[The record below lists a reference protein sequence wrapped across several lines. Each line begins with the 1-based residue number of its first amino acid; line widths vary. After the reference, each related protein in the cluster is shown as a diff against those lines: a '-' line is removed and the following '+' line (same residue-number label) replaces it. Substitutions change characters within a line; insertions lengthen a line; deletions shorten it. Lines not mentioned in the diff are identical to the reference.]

1 MVCRLGM
8 NRRRVIP
15 VILVPTP
22 PRYFALPR
30 VSTMLP
36 TWGDLPQISHD
47 LDMTK
52 PATLKNKANFQNDSW
67 VFQGKEVYR
76 ECGENQRQICWV
88 LPLLIRIARS
98 AADK

>member
-1 MVCRLGM
+1 
-8 NRRRVIP
+8 
-15 VILVPTP
+15 
-22 PRYFALPR
+22 
-30 VSTMLP
+30 MLP
-36 TWGDLPQISHD
+36 TWGDLLQISHD

-76 ECGENQRQICWV
+76 DSEGNQRQICWM

-98 AADK
+98 AADQ